1 MGYGQNVGQEA
12 QQSTYMQYTHS
23 KVLVRK
29 DGTSG
34 EQGTYLETSGHTA
47 LQLFQ
52 NILTKKRI
60 GKPFLDI
67 HRNLKHKE
75 FLNFCEGF
83 LR

>member
-34 EQGTYLETSGHTA
+34 EQGTYLETSGTMYYKTYLLGKSKNHT
-47 LQLFQ
+47 
-52 NILTKKRI
+52 K
-60 GKPFLDI
+60 
-67 HRNLKHKE
+67 LKMTT
-75 FLNFCEGF
+75 FWF
-83 LR
+83 RA